1 MIVVIIVII
10 VIILRIITV
19 ILVVMIRIIV
29 IILIIRTIII
39 IMIII
44 IIITTQAPRRI
55 VSSSARKKALMPAK
69 EADAT
74 WPVPTDGGHSLLEA
88 CSGRFCGFGDAAR
101 SSGLTEFAFEAL
113 WLGAG
118 VLSGFF
124 GSKGLGLKP
133 KGGAER

>member
-1 MIVVIIVII
+1 MIVVIIVI
-10 VIILRIITV
+10 VVLVVRIITI

-39 IMIII
+39 IIII
-44 IIITTQAPRRI
+44 IIKITTQAPRRI

-101 SSGLTEFAFEAL
+101 SSGLTGFAFEAL

-133 KGGAER
+133 KGSAER